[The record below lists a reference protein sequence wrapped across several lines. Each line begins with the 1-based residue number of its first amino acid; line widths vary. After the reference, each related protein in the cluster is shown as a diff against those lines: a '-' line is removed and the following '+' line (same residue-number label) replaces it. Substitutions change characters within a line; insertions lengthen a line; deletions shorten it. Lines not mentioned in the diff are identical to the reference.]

1 MRDLEGSIAV
11 VTGGARG
18 IGAAIAMRL
27 ASAGADIA
35 IWDAPEWSDPPL
47 DYALSDEGNLRETEA
62 EIRRLGRRVHVIAVD
77 VRDPAAVDAA
87 VAETVSELGAID
99 TLVCAAGI
107 RSAVP
112 AAEMTD
118 EQWDSVIDVNL
129 HGTYHCVRSAL
140 GCLESSGTGRVVI
153 VAAEE
158 GRRGAAG
165 LSHYAAAAWGLIGLA
180 KSLALESAQFGLGVN
195 VITPGPVDT
204 AMSRSLGYWAL
215 VQAGRAGGNPVGDVG
230 ETSARRALEA
240 IHPSGAAY
248 VSIESVCDAAMFAIG
263 STNLD
268 MTGSVLDVSAGL
280 AATNTA

>member
-1 MRDLEGSIAV
+1 M
-11 VTGGARG
+11 TGGARG
-18 IGAAIAMRL
+18 IGAAIAVRL

-47 DYALSDEGNLRETEA
+47 DYPLSDQANLRETVA
-62 EIRRLGRRVHVIAVD
+62 GIRGLGRRAHAIAVD

-87 VAETVSELGAID
+87 VVETVSELGAID
-99 TLVCAAGI
+99 ILVCAAGI
-107 RSAVP
+107 RSGVS
-112 AAEMTD
+112 AARMTD

-129 HGTYHCVRSAL
+129 HGTYHSVRSAL
-140 GCLESSGTGRVVI
+140 GHLESSGAGRVVI

-165 LSHYAAAAWGLIGLA
+165 LSHYSAASWGLIGLA

-204 AMSRSLGYWAL
+204 TMSRSLDFWGL
-215 VQAGRAGGNPVGDVG
+215 VQAGRTGVDPVGDPS
-230 ETSARRALEA
+230 EAAARRALEA
-240 IHPSGAAY
+240 AHPSGSAY
-248 VSIESVCDAAMFAIG
+248 VSIDSVCDAAMFAIG
-263 STNLD
+263 AANLD